1 MLSRTVYPT
10 LALATVLSLSLFT
23 GCAEADGGAS
33 SGGAAEA
40 GISGQGL
47 ASVVDENSVPNI
59 LAVALGSEDH
69 TTLVA
74 AIQAAG
80 LENTLGTPGPL
91 TVFAPTN
98 AAFDA
103 LPDGALDD
111 LLKPEN
117 RQTLANVVTSHAAPA
132 SFTMEKLV
140 LEDSVYMATGHHLM
154 VEVRDDGTYV
164 NGAKILATVKA
175 SNGIVHIVDKV
186 FLVALENK

>member
-1 MLSRTVYPT
+1 MCLVF
-10 LALATVLSLSLFT
+10 LV
-23 GCAEADGGAS
+23 GCASGDDAAGSGTSAS
-33 SGGAAEA
+33 SSSDL
-40 GISGQGL
+40 SGQGL
-47 ASVVDENSVPNI
+47 AAVVDENSDPNI
-59 LAVALGSEDH
+59 LAVAIGSEDH

-74 AIQAAG
+74 AVQAAE

-117 RQTLANVVTSHAAPA
+117 KQTLANVVTSHAAPA
-132 SFTMEKLV
+132 SFSMEKLV
-140 LEDSVYMATGHHLM
+140 QEDSVYMATGHHLM

-164 NGAKILATVKA
+164 NGAKILGTVEA
-175 SNGIVHIVDKV
+175 SNGIVHVVDKV
-186 FLVALENK
+186 FLVALEGN